1 MAKKGRAGK
10 ANSKQALRD
19 PANRDRYTK
28 RKPKSAAEEAQMIA
42 TDLAAEL
49 SAYVIR
55 LEMES
60 AQFRRDMRQVLGVGD
75 PSPFLDEFRN
85 NYQPMLAKKTE
96 TKDDQQYLEKESR
109 EAYLDYKD
117 RKEILDGMLHGR
129 NPGNSSSNKSK
140 KK

>member
-1 MAKKGRAGK
+1 MGKRGRAGR
-10 ANSKQALRD
+10 ANSKQALKE

-28 RKPKSAAEEAQMIA
+28 RKPKTATEEAQMIA

-60 AQFRRDMRQVLGVGD
+60 AQLRRDIRQVLGVGD
-75 PSPFLDEFRN
+75 PSPFLEEFRN
-85 NYQPMLAKKTE
+85 NYQLMLAKKTE
-96 TKDDQQYLEKESR
+96 GREEQQYLEKENQETYIS
-109 EAYLDYKD
+109 YKD
-117 RKEILDGMLHGR
+117 RKQILDDMLYGR
-129 NPGNSSSNKSK
+129 SPGKSSNKSK